1 MMTEVAHGSPAPS
14 QSVGDMQ
21 MQPHAGPEQPKE
33 KSKLGKNGEK
43 FGKKLGNAAIFG
55 AGATI
60 GGKIVNGIF

>member
-1 MMTEVAHGSPAPS
+1 MPLDVSNGAQQQPAGEPS
-14 QSVGDMQ
+14 KV
-21 MQPHAGPEQPKE
+21 EQQ
-33 KSKLGKNGEK
+33 GKK

>member
-1 MMTEVAHGSPAPS
+1 MPSNFGNMPLDVAQGAQAPPQEPS
-14 QSVGDMQ
+14 KV
-21 MQPHAGPEQPKE
+21 EQN
-33 KSKLGKNGEK
+33 GKK